1 MKGHKTV
8 GLALSVRAVIVAAAV
23 AASPARAQ
31 NWTSSDRTAG
41 FTVGG
46 AYTGLFF
53 RCGPDGK
60 VVMIFSGFPGGLQDG
75 GGYTVGVSVDGTVFL
90 YEATARDGEAEG
102 TSILV
107 SRGSPAA
114 LSALIDALRKGR
126 SAEISGPAGRYTIP
140 LTDSGKALDNLRRT
154 CG

>member
-31 NWTSSDRTAG
+31 IWTASDGTAG

-60 VVMIFSGFPGGLQDG
+60 VAITFSGFPGGLQDG

-107 SRGSPAA
+107 SRGSPVG

-126 SAEISGPAGRYTIP
+126 SAEISGPAGRYTVP